1 MRSSFYST
9 LINYNERQFRIVKI
23 SHQQTEIEKL
33 ARSYY
38 RAETLAEVNYSD
50 FENFVSLY

>member
-1 MRSSFYST
+1 MDLNSGASP
-9 LINYNERQFRIVKI
+9 K
-23 SHQQTEIEKL
+23 KL

-50 FENFVSLY
+50 FENFV